1 LIDAAPECGDSEGY
15 RYDVADVGRQVLAD
29 LGTRYHHAIV
39 QTFQSKNP
47 ERLRQLSDKMLGL
60 IRDMD
65 RLAGTR
71 KEFLLGAWIADAR
84 AWGVTPEEKD
94 LCEWNARSLLTVW
107 SVPASNIY
115 DVNKHVDYANRHW
128 NGLLGQY
135 YFSRWKLWLDALN
148 EAVGKDGKFDP
159 APVQKRIQDAEFAWT
174 RATDPLPAEPSGD
187 PIAIAKELLSKY
199 AAERFS
205 AVKQEF

>member
-1 LIDAAPECGDSEGY
+1 M
-15 RYDVADVGRQVLAD
+15 ADVGRQVLAD

-39 QTFQSKNP
+39 HAFQSKNP
-47 ERLRQLSDKMLGL
+47 ARLRQLSDKMLGL
-60 IRDMD
+60 ICDMD

-84 AWGVTPEEKD
+84 AWGVTPEEKN

-107 SVPASNIY
+107 SVPGSNIY
-115 DVNKHVDYANRHW
+115 DANKHCDYANRHW

-135 YFSRWKLWLDALN
+135 YFARWKLWLDALN
-148 EAVGKDGKFDP
+148 EAVGKDGKFDQ

-174 RATDPLPAEPSGD
+174 RATDPLPSEPSGD
-187 PIAIAKELLSKY
+187 TITIAKELLAKY
-199 AAERFS
+199 ASDGVERILDRQQS
-205 AVKQEF
+205 R